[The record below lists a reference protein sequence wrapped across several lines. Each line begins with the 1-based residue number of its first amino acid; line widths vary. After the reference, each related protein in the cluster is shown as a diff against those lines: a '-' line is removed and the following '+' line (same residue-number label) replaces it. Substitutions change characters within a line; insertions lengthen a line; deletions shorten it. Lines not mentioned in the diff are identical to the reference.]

1 MLAVFVS
8 LRLLPWAHKQ
18 NTRGPQ
24 FRLIHQIL
32 RVAVAADYV
41 LLSYLGQCPVED
53 PYVIIGQI

>member
-8 LRLLPWAHKQ
+8 LRLLPWAHKP